1 MYYLNSDGTMDE
13 MIRPPTPAPAPVA
26 TPVHSTGDD
35 EEFRGCN
42 CNTCSRKRKR
52 RHYYPSWLTCVNI
65 VLVLLLLGTIY
76 ILFSNSKLFSSSSNS
91 SSGRSISKKL
101 NIGSDDGLIPNN
113 IMNIQEDGGGEFEM
127 PLL

>member
-13 MIRPPTPAPAPVA
+13 MIRPPAPAPVA

-52 RHYYPSWLTCVNI
+52 RHYYPSWLTSVNI

-76 ILFSNSKLFSSSSNS
+76 ILFSNSKLFSNSNS
-91 SSGRSISKKL
+91 SSSRSISRKL

>member
-13 MIRPPTPAPAPVA
+13 MIRPSTPAPVP
-26 TPVHSTGDD
+26 TPVHSSGAD

-52 RHYYPSWLTCVNI
+52 RHYYPSWLTSVNI
-65 VLVLLLLGTIY
+65 VLFLLLLGTIY
-76 ILFSNSKLFSSSSNS
+76 ILFSNSKLFSNSSSNS
-91 SSGRSISKKL
+91 SSNYKKKFNIS
-101 NIGSDDGLIPNN
+101 SDEGLIPND
-113 IMNIQEDGGGEFEM
+113 IMNIQEDGGGEFAM

>member
-13 MIRPPTPAPAPVA
+13 MIRPSTPVP
-26 TPVHSTGDD
+26 TPVHSSGDD

-52 RHYYPSWLTCVNI
+52 RHYYPSWLTSVNI
-65 VLVLLLLGTIY
+65 VLFLLLLGTIY
-76 ILFSNSKLFSSSSNS
+76 ILFSNSKLLSTNSSSN
-91 SSGRSISKKL
+91 KKKF
-101 NIGSDDGLIPNN
+101 NIGSSSDDGLLPND
-113 IMNIQEDGGGEFEM
+113 IMMNIQEDGGGEFEM

>member
-13 MIRPPTPAPAPVA
+13 MIRPPTPAPVA

-52 RHYYPSWLTCVNI
+52 RHYYPSWLTSVNI

-76 ILFSNSKLFSSSSNS
+76 ILFSNSKLFSNSNS
-91 SSGRSISKKL
+91 SSSRSISRKL